1 MNSTAMF
8 ALEQEVGQMLAG
20 KEAYQQQHHR
30 CKEEQQLHSC
40 SKGTALKEYSAQ
52 ILL

>member
-1 MNSTAMF
+1 MF
-8 ALEQEVGQMLAG
+8 AIEQEVGQMLAG
-20 KEAYQQQHHR
+20 KEAHHQLYHR

-52 ILL
+52 FLL